1 MLTEKDLRKAR
12 TSKEECTEINE
23 EFVIADYQTEIR
35 KILSCRETL
44 SPPTQYVDGDG
55 VDVCG
60 KVNYKILYLGA
71 DNCLYIVSFDSE
83 YAVDM
88 KIETGDASDSPQ
100 GRFSVHSDSL
110 SVRQLSPKRISVRNR
125 ICAHVSL
132 SSLAEKSECMTEAFL
147 PDGCEAL
154 TSAVPSLASSQ
165 TTSDVFELVDEVISN
180 IGAEFLRVIG
190 TDKTIFVSDVTC
202 SNEEATVRGELVAD
216 LLITNDESA
225 EMPKVIRRK
234 IPFTQSVALHCANTG
249 SPACANATCEE
260 LSATVEGDRI
270 LLTAYCTVT
279 VTAFCEQE
287 CSVCTDI
294 YSPANELTVRTGKLQ
309 TEELLC
315 CGNGNISVGG
325 SFGAKDVGI
334 EGGSRILYATGTAT
348 PEALTFYEESGRPIL
363 SGTCRFRMIT
373 VNDSKE
379 VLDYDQ
385 TELTLPFRYE
395 VTRESKVPAD
405 KDAVDYCAS
414 ADLSRISARFDGER
428 LGLDAELSLSF
439 WATEKKN
446 TDVVCDVI
454 FGEKKEQESG
464 TIKILYPTADDTLWK
479 VGKRT
484 SSPLEHLCEINGIKM
499 PLCSDSADSLAGKRF
514 MIL

>member
-12 TSKEECTEINE
+12 ASKEECTEINE

-44 SPPTQYVDGDG
+44 SPPTQYVGQDG
-55 VDVCG
+55 VDVSG

-83 YAVDM
+83 YTVDM
-88 KIETGDASDSPQ
+88 KMEIGDAADSLQ
-100 GRFSVHSDSL
+100 GRFSVRSDSP

-125 ICAHVSL
+125 ICAHVCL

-154 TSAVPSLASSQ
+154 TEAVPSLASSQ
-165 TTSDVFELVDEVISN
+165 SSSEVLELADEVISD
-180 IGAEFLRVIG
+180 IGADSLRVIG
-190 TDKTIFVSDVTC
+190 TDKTVFISDVTC
-202 SNEEATVRGELVAD
+202 SKEEATVRGELIVD
-216 LLITNDESA
+216 VLITNDESA
-225 EMPKVIRRK
+225 EIPKVIRRK
-234 IPFTQSVALHCANTG
+234 LPFTQSVSLPCADTG
-249 SPACANATCEE
+249 APACANAACEE
-260 LSATVEGDRI
+260 LSTTVEGDRI
-270 LLTAYCTVT
+270 LITAYCTVT

-294 YSPANELTVRTGKLQ
+294 YSPSNELTVRNGEIL
-309 TEELLC
+309 TESLLC

-325 SFGAKDVGI
+325 SFSAKDVGI
-334 EGGSRILYATGTAT
+334 EDGSRILYATGTAT
-348 PEALTFYEESGRPIL
+348 PEALTFHEESGRPIL

-379 VLDYDQ
+379 IPDYEQ
-385 TELTLPFRYE
+385 KELMLPFRYE
-395 VTRESKVPAD
+395 VTRESKAPAD

-428 LGLDAELSLSF
+428 LGLDAELSLAF
-439 WATEKKN
+439 WATEKKA
-446 TDVVCDVI
+446 TGVVCDVI
-454 FGEKKEQESG
+454 FGEAKEKESG
-464 TIKILYPTADDTLWK
+464 AIKILYPAADDTLWK

-499 PLCSDSADSLAGKRF
+499 PLCSDSPDSLAGKRF